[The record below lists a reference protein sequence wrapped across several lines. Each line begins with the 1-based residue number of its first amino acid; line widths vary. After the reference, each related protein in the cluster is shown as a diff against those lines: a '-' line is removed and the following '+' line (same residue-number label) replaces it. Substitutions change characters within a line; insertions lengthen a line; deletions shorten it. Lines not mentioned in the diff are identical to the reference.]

1 MFLSIKDLKKSFGED
16 EYKTEVL
23 KGIDF
28 EIEKGEI
35 CVLLGPSGSGK
46 STLLNIIGGIDQP
59 DSGTITIQGKTIS
72 TLKEKDLTN
81 YRRKQLGYVFQMYNL
96 ISHLNV
102 EQNIDVGK
110 YLSKNPLNKEELLQ
124 TLGLK
129 EHRYKQPNQL
139 SGGQQQRVAI
149 ARAIVNR
156 PKVLIADE
164 PTGNLDPETSKE
176 IINVLMRINEEQ
188 GTTVL
193 VVTHDQKIVQEH
205 KKRTILMEDGCINAD
220 TSLGG
225 YDL

>member
-59 DSGTITIQGKTIS
+59 DSGTIMIQGKTIS

-81 YRRKQLGYVFQMYNL
+81 YRRNHLGYVFQMYNL

-110 YLSKNPLNKEELLQ
+110 YLSKNPLDKEELLQ

-149 ARAIVNR
+149 ARAIAREVD
-156 PKVLIADE
+156 LILCDE
-164 PTGNLDPETSKE
+164 PTGNLDEKNSIE
-176 IINVLMRINEEQ
+176 IMNTFLDLAHIHHKCVIL
-188 GTTVL
+188 
-193 VVTHDQKIVQEH
+193 VTHSPTLAKMCDVSLRIKEGKIEEAVT
-205 KKRTILMEDGCINAD
+205 K
-220 TSLGG
+220 
-225 YDL
+225 

>member
-59 DSGTITIQGKTIS
+59 NSGTIMIQGKTIS
-72 TLKEKDLTN
+72 TLKEKDLTH
-81 YRRKQLGYVFQMYNL
+81 YRRKHLGYVFQMYNL

-110 YLSKNPLNKEELLQ
+110 YLSKNPLDKEELLQ
-124 TLGLK
+124 TL
-129 EHRYKQPNQL
+129 
-139 SGGQQQRVAI
+139 
-149 ARAIVNR
+149 
-156 PKVLIADE
+156 
-164 PTGNLDPETSKE
+164 
-176 IINVLMRINEEQ
+176 
-188 GTTVL
+188 TT
-193 VVTHDQKIVQEH
+193 I
-205 KKRTILMEDGCINAD
+205 MC
-220 TSLGG
+220 
-225 YDL
+225 

>member
-81 YRRKQLGYVFQMYNL
+81 YRRNHLGYVFQMYNL
-96 ISHLNV
+96 ISHF
-102 EQNIDVGK
+102 NIFTNTSIMQINHTISHVF
-110 YLSKNPLNKEELLQ
+110 NRIIM
-124 TLGLK
+124 
-129 EHRYKQPNQL
+129 RYNNNCITIFFINIFNQL
-139 SGGQQQRVAI
+139 
-149 ARAIVNR
+149 
-156 PKVLIADE
+156 
-164 PTGNLDPETSKE
+164 
-176 IINVLMRINEEQ
+176 
-188 GTTVL
+188 
-193 VVTHDQKIVQEH
+193 
-205 KKRTILMEDGCINAD
+205 
-220 TSLGG
+220 
-225 YDL
+225 